1 MEAGMAIEV
10 DKDGRMV
17 KVENGVKTAIPTGQQ
32 QQWQA
37 AVQAAMQRNGA
48 TDASDMRFMIVEK
61 GDSIWSM
68 THQVG
73 SPFGEATN
81 ENVFPD
87 DDLIYAGQAVAVPG
101 PTARGAAALGP
112 DGRDAFAQSL
122 ETRANHAA
130 NADSGTAM
138 QQWDAID
145 ADVGTYL
152 NSVPQDDFVQATFD
166 LVGYDYAAEG
176 SAHTRSLVINH
187 ALDALGSD
195 KGAQQQMVDQ
205 LLAQTWPANGNDIKD
220 DVTQAAKQRGL
231 KTDAAQPQPPAE
243 APADPRLTA
252 IQTAADGGDRNALRG
267 QISNFIGQV
276 NGADNAAAF
285 KALTGHDWGKSSD
298 AVMTELYNAVVQN
311 LNHPTPAT
319 VAQGAESPVPG
330 AMRQYIKNYLAAL
343 DPRCLDLPQEQR
355 QVREQLGAADKL
367 SQQDW
372 DNPDYAKPQVK
383 QARAEFGLPE
393 K

>member
-1 MEAGMAIEV
+1 MAIEV

-17 KVENGVKTAIPTGQQ
+17 KVENGVTTYVPTGQQ

-37 AVQAAMQRNGA
+37 AVQAAMQRNGT
-48 TDASDMRFMIVEK
+48 TDASNMRFLIAEP
-61 GDSIWSM
+61 GDSQWTMS
-68 THQVG
+68 HQVG
-73 SPFGEATN
+73 SPWSEMTASNNFAN
-81 ENVFPD
+81 
-87 DDLIYAGQAVAVPG
+87 DDLILVGEAVAVPA
-101 PTARGAAALGP
+101 PTPEGAAALGP
-112 DGRDAFAQSL
+112 EGRDAFAQSI

-138 QQWDAID
+138 QQWDGIN
-145 ADVGTYL
+145 ADIGTYL
-152 NSVPQDDFVQATFD
+152 KSVPQDDFVQATFD

-176 SAHTRSLVINH
+176 SAHARSFVVDQ

-205 LLAQTWPANGNDIKD
+205 LLAQKWPVNGDDIKQ
-220 DVTQAAKQRGL
+220 DVTQAAQKRGL
-231 KTDAAQPQPPAE
+231 KTASAQAPAQTQ

-252 IQTAADGGDRNALRG
+252 IQTAADCGDRGQLRA

-285 KALTGHDWGKSSD
+285 KALTGHDWGKSSP
-298 AVMTELYNAVVQN
+298 AVMEELYNAVVQN
-311 LNHPTPAT
+311 LNHPTPAA
-319 VAQGAESPVPG
+319 VAQGGQDPVPG
-330 AMRQYIKNYLAAL
+330 NKRQYIKNYLAAL

-355 QVREQLGAADKL
+355 QYREQLGAADKL
-367 SQQDW
+367 SQQTW
-372 DNPDYAKPQVK
+372 DNPDYTKPEVK